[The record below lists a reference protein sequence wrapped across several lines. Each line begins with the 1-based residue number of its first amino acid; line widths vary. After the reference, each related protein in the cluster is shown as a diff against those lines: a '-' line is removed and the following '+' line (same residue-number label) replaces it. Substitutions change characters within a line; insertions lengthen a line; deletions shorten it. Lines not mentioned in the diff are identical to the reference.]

1 MLVTRIFP
9 TLSILGFLFYAM
21 TDNIYLF
28 IDIPIMFIV
37 WGSAIAYGLTGSGE
51 WNSQDRLRRLSQG
64 AVLFGW
70 IGALCGAVLISGG
83 ITDINALGPAI
94 SLALLALVYGYTVKA
109 VVGIFLTEE

>member
-1 MLVTRIFP
+1 
-9 TLSILGFLFYAM
+9 
-21 TDNIYLF
+21 
-28 IDIPIMFIV
+28 
-37 WGSAIAYGLTGSGE
+37 
-51 WNSQDRLRRLSQG
+51 
-64 AVLFGW
+64 FGW